1 MQKTINCVTID
12 DEPHALELLKEYISR
27 IPFLNL
33 LRSFNDAIAGRDY
46 LLTNQVD
53 LLFIDI
59 NMPDISGLKLV
70 ESLPSRPIVIFTTAH
85 KKFALEGFELD
96 AVDYLLKPISP
107 DRFERA
113 VGKAAEYFNY
123 RSAAVT
129 EMPEALFVYAE
140 YRIVKI
146 ELETIV
152 YIESLEDYI
161 RLYIDNEKPVLTLMT
176 LKKVLE
182 KLPASDFR
190 RIHRSYIVPVKKVRA
205 IHNRRVT
212 LINGTELPVSDS
224 YSDFIAYWKRSS

>member
-12 DEPHALELLKEYISR
+12 DEPHALALLREYISR
-27 IPFLNL
+27 FPFLHL
-33 LRSFNDAIAGRDY
+33 VKEFNDAIAGQDF
-46 LLTNQVD
+46 LLNNQVD

-59 NMPDISGLKLV
+59 NMPDISGLNLV
-70 ESLPSRPIVIFTTAH
+70 ENLPARPIVIFTTAH

-107 DRFERA
+107 DRFERS
-113 VGKAAEYFNY
+113 VHKAAEYFNY
-123 RSAAVT
+123 KSATA
-129 EMPEALFVYAE
+129 PEKPTALFVYAE

-146 ELETIV
+146 ELESIS

-161 RLYIDNEKPVLTLMT
+161 RIYLDHDKPVLTLMT

-182 KLPASDFR
+182 KLPANDFR
-190 RIHRSYIVPVKKVRA
+190 RIHRSYIVPVKKVKA

-212 LINGTELPVSDS
+212 LNNGTDLPVSDS
-224 YSDFIAYWKRSS
+224 YSDFIAYWKQSS